1 MDLVYNQLMFTLK
14 TPGRLNPYLN
24 RKPAIMKNL
33 KQKAFIGIMGTVIVI
48 ISCKTKF
55 PTTTVSY
62 KAVASPEAFARG
74 KELAFSNC
82 AGCHYDHA
90 VNKFIGT
97 QIHDVPGIA
106 GKVFSA
112 NLTHSKT
119 NGITPKYTD
128 AELRY
133 LFKTGIAR
141 DGRYLAYMLRPNMAD
156 EDINAIIVY
165 LRSDDA
171 ALSAADT
178 TVGLTHFT
186 FIGKAYMNLKAK
198 PIPYKADVKMPAKN
212 DPVAQGYY
220 LVDNLGCFHCH
231 SKTLKSLDYLYPDK
245 TKGYLAGGI
254 KFKGEK
260 GADLYASNITPDKNT
275 GIGNYTEAEFLKALK
290 DGVAPDRKLKIPMPK
305 FSMLKD
311 SEINAIYAYLQ
322 TVKPK
327 YNVVKKM

>member
-1 MDLVYNQLMFTLK
+1 
-14 TPGRLNPYLN
+14 
-24 RKPAIMKNL
+24 MKNL
-33 KQKAFIGIMGTVIVI
+33 KQYAFIGIVLTIIIVV
-48 ISCKTKF
+48 SCKTRF
-55 PTTTVSY
+55 DTTTIHY
-62 KAVASPEAFARG
+62 TAVASPEAFERG

-82 AGCHYDHA
+82 AGCHYDHS

-119 NGITPKYTD
+119 NGITSKYSD
-128 AELRY
+128 AEIRY
-133 LFKTGIAR
+133 LLKTGISH

-165 LRSDDA
+165 LRSNDPA
-171 ALSAADT
+171 VSAADT

-186 FIGKAYMNLKAK
+186 LIGKAYMSMNAK
-198 PIPYKADVKMPAKN
+198 PIPYKANVKMPAN
-212 DPVAQGYY
+212 PVAEGYY
-220 LVDNLGCFHCH
+220 LIDNLGCFHCH
-231 SKTLKSLDYLYPDK
+231 SQSLKSLDYLYPDK

-254 KFKGEK
+254 KFKGEN
-260 GADLYASNITPDKNT
+260 GAEIYASNITPDKNT

-290 DGVAPDRKLKIPMPK
+290 EGIAPDRKLKIPMPK
-305 FSMLKD
+305 FTLLKN
-311 SEINAIYAYLQ
+311 SEIDAIYAYLQ
-322 TVKPK
+322 TVQPK

>member
-1 MDLVYNQLMFTLK
+1 
-14 TPGRLNPYLN
+14 
-24 RKPAIMKNL
+24 MKNL
-33 KQKAFIGIMGTVIVI
+33 KQIAFIGIVLTIIIVI
-48 ISCKTKF
+48 GCKTQF
-55 PTTTVSY
+55 TTTTSSY
-62 KAVASPEAFARG
+62 TAVPSSEAFARG

-119 NGITPKYTD
+119 NGIAPKYTD
-128 AELRY
+128 AEIRY
-133 LFKTGIAR
+133 LLKTGIAR
-141 DGRYLAYMLRPNMAD
+141 DGRYLAYMLRPNMAE

-165 LRSDDA
+165 LRSDDPA
-171 ALSAADT
+171 VSAADT
-178 TVGLTHFT
+178 TIGLTHFT
-186 FIGKAYMNLKAK
+186 LVGKAYMNLKAK
-198 PIPYKADVKMPAKN
+198 PIPYKANVKMPAKN

-231 SKTLKSLDYLYPDK
+231 SQSLTSLNYLYPDK

-254 KFKGEK
+254 KFKGEN
-260 GADLYASNITPDKNT
+260 GTEIYASNITPDKNT

-305 FSMLKD
+305 FTMLKE

-322 TVKPK
+322 TVQPK
-327 YNVVKKM
+327 YKKVKKM